1 MVFNFIFLVYFNI
14 CVPLRSKL
22 IDYKKQTGTY
32 QIPKKYDRDPELG
45 AWVTMLRRL
54 YRTGD
59 LPVKEVDMMNEIKF
73 EWTSTRK
80 CGSSFMMRYREVAER
95 LQDASSKNQVFQILE
110 EDDQLRKWLYAQKC
124 AFENGKLSDSRVQY
138 MDDLCVDWRNVSF

>member
-1 MVFNFIFLVYFNI
+1 MTQLSAKQWLLSAMSDIWQKRLKMELEDASQSMLV
-14 CVPLRSKL
+14 VL
-22 IDYKKQTGTY
+22 
-32 QIPKKYDRDPELG
+32 
-45 AWVTMLRRL
+45 V
-54 YRTGD
+54 D
-59 LPVKEVDMMNEIKF
+59 LPKLDMMNEIKF

-138 MDDLCVDWRNVSF
+138 MDDLCVDWRNFSF